1 MTIMNKDRP
10 VLYIN
15 ILVLDATH
23 AVKLRVGN
31 KISQSSLPK
40 PLKELAKRTAPKIAS
55 EWTSPKVVAQ
65 KLSKKLCEKLPQK
78 MNERGMNVKVE
89 EVFREGPYVVLQLQV
104 QHVNLLE
111 LIKSIQNN
119 EDEDDGNLID
129 DDDDDAGTTGKS
141 TTKRSDT
148 TCSDLIKTIISVVCS
163 WFFWLIGIEGQ
174 FALESYYFPRMIQ
187 SKMDRLVAAVL
198 EEKLSDQKMDA
209 VAQVLPESKQARYF
223 YEIISQ
229 IKNNTYLRESVSV
242 EATSSVA
249 AAAATATATS
259 SAVSSSL
266 STSSPSSGSVSP
278 LRRTFSGE
286 ESVGNKSRSNSSTG
300 AEKEDSAASSSSNS
314 GGSGITSNHQEK
326 HQDGGFSMSRPL
338 QAVAS
343 RLRQRKQSSAASDV
357 SSAAETSQ

>member
-1 MTIMNKDRP
+1 M
-10 VLYIN
+10 YIN
-15 ILVLDATH
+15 ILVLDATD

-31 KISQSSLPK
+31 KISKSSLPK

-55 EWTSPKVVAQ
+55 EWTSPKVVSQ

-119 EDEDDGNLID
+119 DEEDDGNLID
-129 DDDDDAGTTGKS
+129 DDDDDGAGRTEST
-141 TTKRSDT
+141 TTKRYET
-148 TCSDLIKTIISVVCS
+148 TCSDLIKTVISVVCS

-174 FALESYYFPRMIQ
+174 FALESYYIPRMIQ

-223 YEIISQ
+223 FEIISQ
-229 IKNNTYLRESVSV
+229 IKNNTYLRESV
-242 EATSSVA
+242 EATSSAAA
-249 AAAATATATS
+249 AAAATTTASASS
-259 SAVSSSL
+259 SAVSSSI
-266 STSSPSSGSVSP
+266 STSSPSSGNLSP
-278 LRRTFSGE
+278 VRRTLSGE
-286 ESVGNKSRSNSSTG
+286 DSVGNKSRSNSST

-314 GGSGITSNHQEK
+314 GMTSNTEK
-326 HQDGGFSMSRPL
+326 ESGFSLPRPL

-343 RLRQRKQSSAASDV
+343 RLRQRKQSSSASET